1 MSMIGLKLTGKIIMN
16 KYQKAFNT
24 FEDRILPVHY
34 YTTKDDWKN
43 IHIVKEACDKAAK
56 YDEKETPK
64 KPITIKPSGESVF
77 DYPTY
82 RIKCASCGHQLPM
95 KKNCVNK
102 KPPILYCDRC
112 GQRIEW
118 EE

>member
-1 MSMIGLKLTGKIIMN
+1 MYVEWIGQIKDISELNEYEVAWEYLKKFMLGEGRLFHT
-16 KYQKAFNT
+16 QH
-24 FEDRILPVHY
+24 DV
-34 YTTKDDWKN
+34 
-43 IHIVKEACDKAAK
+43 DKASK
-56 YDEKETPK
+56 KIEELIEKSKAK

-95 KKNCVNK
+95 KKNCVSK
-102 KPPILYCDRC
+102 RKTILYCDRC
-112 GQRIEW
+112 GQKIDW